1 MTYDQIFLAV
11 TLAVFLIPF
20 FATLVFVRQ
29 RGHDPKGI
37 ANGNTGVALLT
48 TIATLL
54 WLTVTL
60 LYIFDTRSVAWFGH
74 IAFLDNG
81 LAQGVGMALCVGGL
95 LVGIVG
101 EVTLGESFRV
111 ALPRDKTG
119 LVTRG
124 IYRYVRNPVVLGVY
138 LCVLGTCLIA
148 PSFLALAS
156 VVLNFAGYHL
166 KVRAEEAYLHQVH
179 GAEYAAYCAQT
190 GQYIPRITRSD

>member
-1 MTYDQIFLAV
+1 
-11 TLAVFLIPF
+11 
-20 FATLVFVRQ
+20 
-29 RGHDPKGI
+29 
-37 ANGNTGVALLT
+37 
-48 TIATLL
+48 LL

-60 LYIFDTRSVAWFGH
+60 LYVFDAHSAAWFGR
-74 IAFLDNG
+74 IALLDNDV
-81 LAQGVGMALCVGGL
+81 AQGVGIALCVGGL
-95 LVGIVG
+95 LVGVVG

-124 IYRYVRNPVVLGVY
+124 IYRYVRNPVALGVY

-156 VVLNFAGYHL
+156 VVLNFVGYHL
-166 KVRAEEAYLHQVH
+166 KVQAEETYLRQAH

-190 GQYIPRITRSD
+190 GRYIPRITRSD